1 VPEPSPP
8 DPAPPA
14 QIENPPTPGR
24 VTFSVPM
31 NHSRQLIPGISLG
44 VTATDTGRQRMNGW
58 MWLMPD
64 RRTIWLRDQRQ
75 GPVVFYGHED
85 GKRRELVITRVT
97 PNSVTGY
104 LQL

>member
-1 VPEPSPP
+1 
-8 DPAPPA
+8 
-14 QIENPPTPGR
+14 
-24 VTFSVPM
+24 
-31 NHSRQLIPGISLG
+31 
-44 VTATDTGRQRMNGW
+44 MNGW

-64 RRTIWLRDQRQ
+64 RRAIWLRDQMQ
-75 GPVVFYGHED
+75 GPVIFYGHED